1 MISLFARDFSI
12 WFNFVFCQQQQKKP
26 PKIRHCGKSAKLWK
40 SQFQSSKLKIVLFPY
55 FRAMVLDVGGRRH
68 KVLNS
73 NFNIYP
79 NTRLGK
85 LIQARTEDEINNLCD
100 GYKAG
105 DIPEFFFDRN
115 WHSFNSILDIYRT
128 GVLHLNTDLCALVL
142 QKDLEYWQI
151 DELILGNVP
160 SNWTFFLMFQQ
171 EFFLL
176 ILKHYEWIWMTVKW
190 CLKLLKL
197 QT

>member
-1 MISLFARDFSI
+1 MI
-12 WFNFVFCQQQQKKP
+12 
-26 PKIRHCGKSAKLWK
+26 
-40 SQFQSSKLKIVLFPY
+40 
-55 FRAMVLDVGGRRH
+55 LDVGGRRH
-68 KVLNS
+68 KVLES

-85 LIQARTEDEINNLCD
+85 LLTAKTESEILNLCD
-100 GYKAG
+100 GYKPG

-151 DELILGNVP
+151 DELILGKWDWKFVI
-160 SNWTFFLMFQQ
+160 SFFFFLMDFWWIFDG
-171 EFFLL
+171 FFDGYFFGLFDGFIDGFL
-176 ILKHYEWIWMTVKW
+176 MDFLTDFLTNFLSDFLTDFLFDGLFGIFFWRT
-190 CLKLLKL
+190 
-197 QT
+197 

>member
-1 MISLFARDFSI
+1 MI
-12 WFNFVFCQQQQKKP
+12 
-26 PKIRHCGKSAKLWK
+26 
-40 SQFQSSKLKIVLFPY
+40 
-55 FRAMVLDVGGRRH
+55 LDVGGRQH
-68 KVLNS
+68 KVLQS

-85 LIQARTEDEINNLCD
+85 LLTAKTESDILNLCD
-100 GYKAG
+100 GYKPG

-151 DELILGNVP
+151 DELILG
-160 SNWTFFLMFQQ
+160 
-171 EFFLL
+171 
-176 ILKHYEWIWMTVKW
+176 
-190 CLKLLKL
+190 KLHTLTSRINEQGVDL
-197 QT
+197 FSGI

>member
-1 MISLFARDFSI
+1 
-12 WFNFVFCQQQQKKP
+12 
-26 PKIRHCGKSAKLWK
+26 
-40 SQFQSSKLKIVLFPY
+40 
-55 FRAMVLDVGGRRH
+55 MVLDVGGRRH

-151 DELILGNVP
+151 DELILGKN
-160 SNWTFFLMFQQ
+160 STTFDFLMFQQ
-171 EFFLL
+171 EFLTPFKNTLFEKS
-176 ILKHYEWIWMTVKW
+176 IFCPKIQFWQKISRVFRPIFFDIFSREIKVVNS
-190 CLKLLKL
+190 
-197 QT
+197 

>member
-1 MISLFARDFSI
+1 
-12 WFNFVFCQQQQKKP
+12 
-26 PKIRHCGKSAKLWK
+26 
-40 SQFQSSKLKIVLFPY
+40 
-55 FRAMVLDVGGRRH
+55 MVLDVGGRRH
-68 KVLNS
+68 KVLES

-85 LIQARTEDEINNLCD
+85 LIHARTEDEILNLCD

-105 DIPEFFFDRN
+105 DIPEYFFDRN

-151 DELILGNVP
+151 DELILG
-160 SNWTFFLMFQQ
+160 
-171 EFFLL
+171 EEICR
-176 ILKHYEWIWMTVKW
+176 IL
-190 CLKLLKL
+190 CLKDSRNLSLQGIAKWLKFLFLRHFGDWTKLL
-197 QT
+197 QDY

>member
-1 MISLFARDFSI
+1 MADQIELIVEVARKYNNQLSSYFSHS
-12 WFNFVFCQQQQKKP
+12 F
-26 PKIRHCGKSAKLWK
+26 
-40 SQFQSSKLKIVLFPY
+40 
-55 FRAMVLDVGGRRH
+55 FRAMILDVGGRRH
-68 KVLNS
+68 KVLES

-85 LIQARTEDEINNLCD
+85 LLTAKTESEILNLCD
-100 GYKAG
+100 GYKPG

-151 DELILGNVP
+151 DELILG
-160 SNWTFFLMFQQ
+160 
-171 EFFLL
+171 
-176 ILKHYEWIWMTVKW
+176 K
-190 CLKLLKL
+190 
-197 QT
+197 

>member
-1 MISLFARDFSI
+1 MI
-12 WFNFVFCQQQQKKP
+12 
-26 PKIRHCGKSAKLWK
+26 
-40 SQFQSSKLKIVLFPY
+40 
-55 FRAMVLDVGGRRH
+55 LDVGGRRH
-68 KVLNS
+68 KVLES

-85 LIQARTEDEINNLCD
+85 LLTAKTESEILNLCD
-100 GYKAG
+100 GYKPG

-151 DELILGNVP
+151 DELILGK
-160 SNWTFFLMFQQ
+160 WDWKF
-171 EFFLL
+171 
-176 ILKHYEWIWMTVKW
+176 VKESEAVLW
-190 CLKLLKL
+190 SL
-197 QT
+197 

>member
-1 MISLFARDFSI
+1 MISMAYIFTVIFVSNLVSNLSKNFLCIAYSELSSNFSHS
-12 WFNFVFCQQQQKKP
+12 FC
-26 PKIRHCGKSAKLWK
+26 
-40 SQFQSSKLKIVLFPY
+40 
-55 FRAMVLDVGGRRH
+55 RAMILDVGGRRH
-68 KVLNS
+68 KVLES

-85 LIQARTEDEINNLCD
+85 LLTAKTESEILNLCD
-100 GYKAG
+100 GYKPG

-151 DELILGNVP
+151 DELILG
-160 SNWTFFLMFQQ
+160 
-171 EFFLL
+171 
-176 ILKHYEWIWMTVKW
+176 K
-190 CLKLLKL
+190 
-197 QT
+197 

>member
-1 MISLFARDFSI
+1 MI
-12 WFNFVFCQQQQKKP
+12 
-26 PKIRHCGKSAKLWK
+26 
-40 SQFQSSKLKIVLFPY
+40 
-55 FRAMVLDVGGRRH
+55 LDVGGRRH
-68 KVLNS
+68 KVLES

-85 LIQARTEDEINNLCD
+85 LLTAKTESEILNLCD
-100 GYKAG
+100 GYKPG

-151 DELILGNVP
+151 DELILGKFVK
-160 SNWTFFLMFQQ
+160 SAVFFQRQIRVVKYYVKKNCQRISVMEKCFQRIGI
-171 EFFLL
+171 L
-176 ILKHYEWIWMTVKW
+176 IHVLS
-190 CLKLLKL
+190 
-197 QT
+197 

>member
-1 MISLFARDFSI
+1 
-12 WFNFVFCQQQQKKP
+12 
-26 PKIRHCGKSAKLWK
+26 
-40 SQFQSSKLKIVLFPY
+40 
-55 FRAMVLDVGGRRH
+55 MVLDVGGRRH

-151 DELILGNVP
+151 DELILGKN
-160 SNWTFFLMFQQ
+160 SSTFDFLMFQQ
-171 EFFLL
+171 EFDSQ
-176 ILKHYEWIWMTVKW
+176 V
-190 CLKLLKL
+190 LKL
-197 QT
+197 QRLKS

>member
-1 MISLFARDFSI
+1 MI
-12 WFNFVFCQQQQKKP
+12 
-26 PKIRHCGKSAKLWK
+26 
-40 SQFQSSKLKIVLFPY
+40 
-55 FRAMVLDVGGRRH
+55 LDVGGRRH
-68 KVLNS
+68 KVLES

-85 LIQARTEDEINNLCD
+85 LLTAKTESDILNLCD
-100 GYKAG
+100 GYKPG

-151 DELILGNVP
+151 DELILGKITLWVFSSKSSTN
-160 SNWTFFLMFQQ
+160 SGTYLFINNQSIIRYLLRDFF
-171 EFFLL
+171 
-176 ILKHYEWIWMTVKW
+176 
-190 CLKLLKL
+190 
-197 QT
+197 

>member
-1 MISLFARDFSI
+1 MADQIELIREVATVYNNQLSSYFSHSL
-12 WFNFVFCQQQQKKP
+12 C
-26 PKIRHCGKSAKLWK
+26 
-40 SQFQSSKLKIVLFPY
+40 
-55 FRAMVLDVGGRRH
+55 RAMILDVGGRRH
-68 KVLNS
+68 KVLES

-85 LIQARTEDEINNLCD
+85 LLTAKTESEILNLCD
-100 GYKAG
+100 GYKPG

-151 DELILGNVP
+151 DELILG
-160 SNWTFFLMFQQ
+160 
-171 EFFLL
+171 
-176 ILKHYEWIWMTVKW
+176 K
-190 CLKLLKL
+190 
-197 QT
+197 

>member
-1 MISLFARDFSI
+1 
-12 WFNFVFCQQQQKKP
+12 
-26 PKIRHCGKSAKLWK
+26 
-40 SQFQSSKLKIVLFPY
+40 
-55 FRAMVLDVGGRRH
+55 MVLDVGGRRH

-151 DELILGNVP
+151 DELILGMYLP
-160 SNWTFFLMFQQ
+160 IELFFLMFQQ
-171 EFFLL
+171 EFFLV
-176 ILKHYEWIWMTVKW
+176 ILKHYE
-190 CLKLLKL
+190 
-197 QT
+197 